1 MSLSIQPLPLL
12 RNSGSTPLQA
22 VRVRS
27 GDPQST
33 ADAQWTL
40 LVTRGAWNQAFAL
53 HGREDE
59 IILIPEADV
68 PVDTTFTAI
77 RTGSRSSVVIR
88 MAPVRRWTVH
98 LVLHS
103 HTDLGFTGPV
113 SDVAQ
118 LHNENTDRAIAYCRE
133 TAHFPEGLRF
143 KWTCEV
149 SWQVQNYL
157 RDRSPEQ
164 IGALMELVRNET
176 IAIGALYSGELTELL
191 GHEEAVRSF
200 AYAGFLRQRYG
211 IPCDTALLCDVPG
224 CTAGF
229 VQIMAKSG
237 VRSLIIADN
246 NFIAPFLPRTDLPRP
261 FIWTGDDRSSV
272 LCWYTDHPFYA
283 YVEGEHYGF
292 LENRGKVEQMLGE
305 KLLTLE
311 AQGYPY
317 NRYQIQYAFDN
328 APITFVP
335 AQIVQEWA
343 LYWDYPKIVLS
354 TAREF
359 LRAMRREHA
368 ARLPRRTGDWTDW
381 WGGIVAG
388 FPADEMLTRQYHLR
402 TPAVETLAAFLSVQ
416 AGSAPIPDPRIA
428 RAYDGLLAFDEHSG
442 GGNIWQPKSRDEQER
457 ALREGYGFL
466 HSAIADVD
474 AVQQEALENLP
485 GQTARP
491 GSRGLVGVYNPSGML
506 VSREITINHDSAEPY
521 TFFARDIPPH
531 GCRLFSVE
539 DLTTLPHAKPE
550 TDIPFPE
557 PNRMRLGNASL
568 SIEIDTTTG
577 RWVSLRDT
585 KTGAEYVSPGASIN
599 TPAVY
604 QVRPVRPFELGKFI
618 PELYDGTSHPGD
630 FLTWPPASRVS
641 VVRTSS
647 PSGTTGCRV
656 EHSVDGIPWL
666 RQEYRITPD
675 SQMVSAATTLL
686 RTCVTNDALRKE
698 LGAFLHPDGMLYM
711 CFPFAVAQA
720 EFLYESV
727 GRILRPPGDQ
737 LPGTCLDFVAVQRWC
752 ALHGRQSGI
761 LVVVHDTPLLDIGSV
776 GLHKYKVQADAD
788 PSSLFFRAVTLRDW
802 GGPDESP
809 YTRDR
814 DFVFRYDVSVLPTGS
829 SAEPDFA
836 FRAEAHRRAVHQT
849 TPLLTFTPEA
859 NVDAKGPE
867 GLRRFLSIAPDTI
880 ELLTFK
886 PAESGK
892 KWILRLREVTGA
904 ASTATVRFLEVR
916 IRSCHNVLMTEEP
929 EETSAVTGERQM
941 LTHTEEDVTL
951 SFTPFAIR
959 TLALELEP
967 AFGSEKGPR
976 KK

>member
-1 MSLSIQPLPLL
+1 M
-12 RNSGSTPLQA
+12 
-22 VRVRS
+22 
-27 GDPQST
+27 
-33 ADAQWTL
+33 
-40 LVTRGAWNQAFAL
+40 
-53 HGREDE
+53 HGTEEE
-59 IILIPEADV
+59 IVLIPEAEV
-68 PVDTTFTAI
+68 PIDTTFTAI
-77 RTGSRSSVVIR
+77 CAESRSSVVIR

-118 LHNENTDRAIAYCRE
+118 LHNENTDQAIAYCRE

-157 RDRSPEQ
+157 RDRSPDQ

-200 AYAGFLRQRYG
+200 AYAGFLRQTYG

-237 VRSLIIADN
+237 IKSLIIADN

-261 FIWTGDDRSSV
+261 FLWNGDDNTSV

-292 LENRGKVEQMLGE
+292 LENRRKVEQMLAE

-311 AQGYPY
+311 SQGYPY
-317 NRYQIQYAFDN
+317 DRYQIQYAFDN

-343 LYWDYPKIVLS
+343 RYWEYPKVVLS

-359 LRAMRREHA
+359 LSAMRREHA
-368 ARLPRRTGDWTDW
+368 ARLPERTGDWTDW
-381 WGGIVAG
+381 WGGIVTG

-402 TPAVETLAAFLSVQ
+402 TPAVETFAAFLSLH

-442 GGNIWQPKSRDEQER
+442 GGNIWQPKSRDDQER

-474 AVQQEALENLP
+474 AVQQEALAKLRAPAAQPDN
-485 GQTARP
+485 
-491 GSRGLVGVYNPSGML
+491 RGLIGVYNPSGIL
-506 VSREITINHDSAEPY
+506 VSREVSFNADSEKPSR
-521 TFFARDIPPH
+521 FFAPEIPPH

-539 DLTTLPHAKPE
+539 DLTALPPANPDP
-550 TDIPFPE
+550 DIPPSQ
-557 PNRMRLGNASL
+557 PNRMRLGSASL
-568 SIEIDTTTG
+568 SLEIDTATG
-577 RWVSLRDT
+577 RWVSLRDE
-585 KTGAEYVSPGASIN
+585 KTGAEYVSAGASIN

-618 PELYDGTSHPGD
+618 PELYNGTSHPGD
-630 FLTWPPASRVS
+630 FLPWPAASRAS
-641 VVRTSS
+641 VVRVASTVRTS
-647 PSGTTGCRV
+647 GCRI

-666 RQEYRITPD
+666 LQEYQITPD
-675 SQMVSAATTLL
+675 SHMVSATTTLL
-686 RTCVTNDALRKE
+686 RTCVTNADLKKK

-776 GLHKYKVQADAD
+776 GLHKYKVQADPD
-788 PSSLFFRAVTLRDW
+788 PSALFFRALTLRNW

-814 DFVFRYDVSVLPTGS
+814 DFTFRYDICVLPVES
-829 SAEPDFA
+829 SGEPDFA
-836 FRAEAHRRAVHQT
+836 FRAEAHRRAAQQT
-849 TPLLTFTPEA
+849 APLLTFA
-859 NVDAKGPE
+859 SGNIDAGKPGE
-867 GLRRFLSIAPDTI
+867 LRRFISLTPDTI
-880 ELLTFK
+880 EVLTFK

-892 KWILRLREVTGA
+892 RWILRLREVTGTP
-904 ASTATVRFLEVR
+904 STAQVSFPGIR
-916 IRSCHNVLMTEEP
+916 IRSCQSALMTEEP
-929 EETSAVTGERQM
+929 DETHAGTGD
-941 LTHTEEDVTL
+941 LPTLAHTEEELTL

-959 TLALELEP
+959 TLSLELEP
-967 AFGSEKGPR
+967 AIRPEKGPQ